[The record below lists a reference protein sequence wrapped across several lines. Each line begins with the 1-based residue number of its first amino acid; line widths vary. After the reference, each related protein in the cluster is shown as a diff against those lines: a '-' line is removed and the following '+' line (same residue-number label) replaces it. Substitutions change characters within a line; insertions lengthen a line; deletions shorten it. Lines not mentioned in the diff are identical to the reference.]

1 MGSRWVRAVGGF
13 LAEKEDEEMILDVV
27 QTRKEL
33 REAEF
38 KILRGGVNVGS
49 AFLKGTLGSI
59 DANVIVDLF
68 GVTYELHRDTWQV
81 SPDPKMIKY
90 CRPYKVGILP
100 RAKQLGVVTYVERKL
115 GWFKTRT
122 YLSFT
127 SGSDVYEGYALGMGK
142 ECIKVPVYLKN
153 KLIAEIDSD
162 NIIDNECYKYRVYCK
177 KNEYSIPAILMT
189 VYFYVI
195 GCFKTGEKVYKSKRI
210 IYSKTTDKFL
220 LSKYD
225 SKFTKGIRV

>member
-1 MGSRWVRAVGGF
+1 MGGRWVRAVSGF
-13 LAEKEDEEMILDVV
+13 LTEREEKEMILDVV

-49 AFLKGTLGSI
+49 VFLKGTLGSI
-59 DANVIVDLF
+59 EANVIVDLF
-68 GVTYELHRDTWQV
+68 GVSYELHRDMWQV

-90 CRPYKVGILP
+90 YRPYKVSILP

-127 SGSDVYEGYALGMGK
+127 SGSDVYEGYVLVMGK
-142 ECIKVPVYLKN
+142 EGLKMPVYLKN
-153 KLIAEIDSD
+153 KLIAEINSD

-220 LSKYD
+220 LSKYK
-225 SKFTKGIRV
+225 SEFTEGIGV

>member
-1 MGSRWVRAVGGF
+1 MGSRWVRAVGRF
-13 LAEKEDEEMILDVV
+13 LEERKEKEMILDVV

-33 REAEF
+33 RKAEF

-49 AFLKGTLGSI
+49 AFLQGTLGSI
-59 DANVIVDLF
+59 DANVIVNLF

-90 CRPYKVGILP
+90 YRPYKVSILP
-100 RAKQLGVVTYVERKL
+100 KAKQLGVVTYIERKL

-142 ECIKVPVYLKN
+142 EGLKMPVYLEN

-162 NIIDNECYKYRVYCK
+162 NIIDNECYKYKVYCK
-177 KNEYSIPAILMT
+177 KNEYSAPAILMT

-220 LSKYD
+220 LSKYK
-225 SKFTKGIRV
+225 SEFTEGIGV

>member
-1 MGSRWVRAVGGF
+1 
-13 LAEKEDEEMILDVV
+13 
-27 QTRKEL
+27 
-33 REAEF
+33 
-38 KILRGGVNVGS
+38 
-49 AFLKGTLGSI
+49 
-59 DANVIVDLF
+59 
-68 GVTYELHRDTWQV
+68 
-81 SPDPKMIKY
+81 MIKY
-90 CRPYKVGILP
+90 YRPYKVSILP
-100 RAKQLGVVTYVERKL
+100 KAKQLGVVTYIERKL

-142 ECIKVPVYLKN
+142 EGLKMPVYLEN

-162 NIIDNECYKYRVYCK
+162 NIIDNECYKYKVYCK
-177 KNEYSIPAILMT
+177 KNEYSAPAILMT

-225 SKFTKGIRV
+225 SEFTKGIRV

>member
-1 MGSRWVRAVGGF
+1 MGGRWVRAVGGF
-13 LAEKEDEEMILDVV
+13 LTGREEKEMILDVV

-33 REAEF
+33 CKAEF

-49 AFLKGTLGSI
+49 MFLRGTLGSI
-59 DANVIVDLF
+59 DANVIVNLF
-68 GVTYELHRDTWQV
+68 GLTYELHRDMWQV

-90 CRPYKVGILP
+90 YRPYKVSILS
-100 RAKQLGVVTYVERKL
+100 RSKQLGVVTYIERKL

-142 ECIKVPVYLKN
+142 EGLKMPVYLKN
-153 KLIAEIDSD
+153 KLIVEIDSV

-177 KNEYSIPAILMT
+177 KNEYSVQAILMT

-220 LSKYD
+220 LSKYK
-225 SKFTKGIRV
+225 SEFTKGIGV

>member
-1 MGSRWVRAVGGF
+1 MSRVWGF
-13 LAEKEDEEMILDVV
+13 LAKRKEKEMILDVV

-33 REAEF
+33 REAES
-38 KILRGGVNVGS
+38 KILRGCINVGS
-49 AFLKGTLGSI
+49 VFLKGTLGSI
-59 DANVIVDLF
+59 DANVILNLF

-90 CRPYKVGILP
+90 YRPYNVSILP
-100 RAKQLGVVTYVERKL
+100 RAKQLGVVTYAERKL
-115 GWFKTRT
+115 GLFKTRT

-127 SGSDVYEGYALGMGK
+127 SGSDIYEGYTLGMGK
-142 ECIKVPVYLKN
+142 EGLKMPVYLKN

-177 KNEYSIPAILMT
+177 KNDYSVPAILMT

-220 LSKYD
+220 LSKYK
-225 SKFTKGIRV
+225 SEFTKGIGV